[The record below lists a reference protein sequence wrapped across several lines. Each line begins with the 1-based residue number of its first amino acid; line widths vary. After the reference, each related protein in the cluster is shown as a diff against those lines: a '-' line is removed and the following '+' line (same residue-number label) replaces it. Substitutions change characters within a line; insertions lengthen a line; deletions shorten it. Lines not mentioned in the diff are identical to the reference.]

1 LAQSYDIELVFS
13 CVACHRNSGEGG
25 RGGGLPLNRKMD
37 PQYMVSIITN
47 GGTKMPGFGGEQVLG
62 DPLSPEN
69 IRDVVVHVMSS
80 FQEIVLER

>member
-1 LAQSYDIELVFS
+1 
-13 CVACHRNSGEGG
+13 
-25 RGGGLPLNRKMD
+25 
-37 PQYMVSIITN
+37 MVSIITN